1 MGIVTGTA
9 STTKTTVSFT
19 DVQNVFK
26 IQNTGN
32 VDIQFNVGVY
42 TNQTVR
48 PQQTWENR
56 VNYSEYDLFTF
67 QSTSTYTVTTT
78 NDVEDLDEIVA
89 SLEKVTKP
97 VLADVGKYWKA
108 TAEGVGAFAIGGGGG
123 QTLTI
128 KAPTFV

>member
-42 TNQTVR
+42 SNQTVR
-48 PQQTWENR
+48 PQQTW
-56 VNYSEYDLFTF
+56 
-67 QSTSTYTVTTT
+67 
-78 NDVEDLDEIVA
+78 
-89 SLEKVTKP
+89 
-97 VLADVGKYWKA
+97 
-108 TAEGVGAFAIGGGGG
+108 
-123 QTLTI
+123 
-128 KAPTFV
+128 